1 MGTARGQRNRDMVGY
16 SKRTEK
22 YCTVHGDIE
31 GDIRRSEKYGYR
43 VGPQEKREIWIQR
56 GTAGEARNMDT
67 EGDSR
72 RSEKYGY
79 RGGQREKRE
88 IWIQSGTAGEERN
101 MDTEGDSKRNE
112 KYG

>member
-79 RGGQREKRE
+79 RGGQQKKRE
-88 IWIQSGTAGEERN
+88 I
-101 MDTEGDSKRNE
+101 
-112 KYG
+112 

>member
-1 MGTARGQRNRDMVGY
+1 MKTPPN
-16 SKRTEK
+16 S
-22 YCTVHGDIE
+22 TVHGDIE

-72 RSEKYGY
+72 TSEKYEY
-79 RGGQREKRE
+79 RGEQRNK
-88 IWIQSGTAGEERN
+88 
-101 MDTEGDSKRNE
+101 
-112 KYG
+112 